1 MHTTDSLCAPEQYL
15 SPVVADQIFTETLS
29 AMGGYALLQDAL
41 DIRPSFLC
49 RGMEGE
55 LIMHF
60 NSCARCSKVK
70 IELSEEIDSYTLTFY
85 RFSRAAVDRGCQVVE
100 VLDDIDRSQLQ
111 HYFEE
116 FTGLFLMPREIPS

>member
-1 MHTTDSLCAPEQYL
+1 MHTTDSLCTPKQYL

-41 DIRPSFLC
+41 GLRPSFLC

-60 NSCARCSKVK
+60 NSCDHCSKVK
-70 IELSEEIDSYTLTFY
+70 IELTEIDLYSMTFY

-100 VLDDIDRSQLQ
+100 VVEDISREQLQ
-111 HYFEE
+111 HSFEE

>member
-1 MHTTDSLCAPEQYL
+1 MHTTDSLCAPEHL
-15 SPVVADQIFTETLS
+15 PPVVADQIFTEILS
-29 AMGGYALLQDAL
+29 AMGGYELLRQSL
-41 DIRPSFLC
+41 EIRACYLC

-60 NSCARCSKVK
+60 DACDHTNKVK
-70 IELSEEIDSYTLTFY
+70 IELSEEIDSYTMTFY

-100 VLDDIDRSQLQ
+100 VVEDVGREQLQ
-111 HYFEE
+111 HSFEE